1 MKPFFKSLSFFSSL
15 IIFKKDVDVVI
26 SYPTTFNRGSNKENI
41 LIKPLVNALKAEGL
55 NYIVFEEGDL
65 SRSFGGYQF
74 TDHSVPLTF
83 VTSIEMIVRKIL
95 QIILITASI
104 ETREKVLTKI
114 LAALFFRNFS
124 TQIVITLISHKVAL
138 WRTCFPGSH
147 IYDYQ
152 HGIIFDGDW
161 GYLLDG
167 KPPKFKTEN
176 KIKTLTHGK
185 SVSNMLIKNDKTD
198 FYNSS
203 TTFDI
208 GLQKLEYK
216 RPTLNQSNKPIKK
229 ILFSLQ
235 DAADGSLEDLS
246 FYLAK
251 VECFLSEIA
260 DHLIENNL
268 IITFRHHPRSNM
280 KFQTNFIDKY
290 SFAVPALKNTDLE
303 SMLADHDLH
312 LTFNSSSAIE
322 AAYIGVPTIFLELE
336 NPSDGDF
343 PNLSA
348 KYTHFKQLNYPLK
361 NFIAHNG
368 AEFVDLLIKIK
379 SEGLQESSKIVN
391 EWINLLYS
399 DFNSER
405 FIKILKKDLK
415 I

>member
-1 MKPFFKSLSFFSSL
+1 MKLFFKSLSFFSSL
-15 IIFKKDVDVVI
+15 IIFKKDVDVII
-26 SYPTTFNRGSNKENI
+26 SYPTTFNRGPDKENI
-41 LIKPLVNALKAEGL
+41 LITPLVNAIKAEGL
-55 NYIVFEEGDL
+55 DCIVFEEGDL
-65 SRSFGGYQF
+65 SRSFGEYQF
-74 TDHSVPLTF
+74 SRHSVPLTF
-83 VTSIEMIVRKIL
+83 ITIIEMIVRKIL
-95 QIILITASI
+95 QIIMINSSS
-104 ETREKVLTKI
+104 ETREKTLNKKI
-114 LAALFFRNFS
+114 SALFFRNFS

-138 WRTCFPGSH
+138 WRACFPESH

-152 HGIIFDGDW
+152 HGIVFDGDW
-161 GYLLDG
+161 GYLLHG

-185 SVSNMLIKNDKTD
+185 SVTNMLIKNDKTG

-203 TTFDI
+203 NTFDI

-216 RPTLNQSNKPIKK
+216 MPALNQANRPIKK

-260 DHLIENNL
+260 DYFLENNL

-280 KFQTNFIDKY
+280 KFQQNFMEKY
-290 SFAVPALKNTDLE
+290 SFAASVIKNTSLE

-322 AAYIGVPTIFLELE
+322 AAYIGIPTIFLELG
-336 NPSDGDF
+336 NPPDGDF

-348 KYTHFKQLNYPLK
+348 KYTFFKQLKYPLK

-368 AEFVDLLIKIK
+368 AEFVDLLVKIQ
-379 SEGLQESSKIVN
+379 SEGLQDSSQTVN
-391 EWINLLYS
+391 DWVNLLYS
-399 DFNSER
+399 DFDSKR
-405 FIKILKKDLK
+405 FIKILKKDLN
-415 I
+415 

>member
-1 MKPFFKSLSFFSSL
+1 MKHFFKSLSFFSSL
-15 IIFKKDVDVVI
+15 IIFKKDVDVII
-26 SYPTTFNRGSNKENI
+26 SYPTTFNRGPNKENI
-41 LIKPLVNALKAEGL
+41 LITPLVNALKAEGL
-55 NYIVFEEGDL
+55 DCIVFEEGDL
-65 SRSFGGYQF
+65 SRSFGEYQF
-74 TDHSVPLTF
+74 SSHSVSLTF
-83 VTSIEMIVRKIL
+83 VTIFEMIIRKIL
-95 QIILITASI
+95 QIIMSSVSI
-104 ETREKVLTKI
+104 EIREKVLTKKI
-114 LAALFFRNFS
+114 SALFFRNFS

-138 WRTCFPGSH
+138 WRTCFPESH

-176 KIKTLTHGK
+176 TIKTLTHGK
-185 SVSNMLIKNDKTD
+185 SVTNMLINNDKTG

-203 TTFDI
+203 NTFDI
-208 GLQKLEYK
+208 GLQKLEYN
-216 RPTLNQSNKPIKK
+216 RPALNQANKPIKK

-235 DAADGSLEDLS
+235 DAADGTVEDLS
-246 FYLAK
+246 FYLSK

-260 DHLIENNL
+260 DFFLKNNL

-280 KFQTNFIDKY
+280 KFQKKFIDKY
-290 SFAVPALKNTDLE
+290 SFTATGFKNTSLE

-322 AAYIGVPTIFLELE
+322 AAYIGVPTIFLELG

-348 KYTHFKQLNYPLK
+348 KYTFFKQLKYPLK

-368 AEFVDLLIKIK
+368 AEFVDLLVNIQ
-379 SEGLQESSKIVN
+379 SEGLQDSSEIVN
-391 EWINLLYS
+391 DWVNLLYS
-399 DFNSER
+399 DFDSDR
-405 FIKILKKDLK
+405 FIKILKKDLN
-415 I
+415 